1 MIHAS
6 LLRRLQACYTTLLQL
21 KKRHPALRNF
31 DAQSSFQLLPSPP
44 QTVLFDRRLGT
55 EAVVVAVNL
64 SDKPAVVALPSTPSE
79 MGWQYQPVLTSAS
92 QNVGSMKAGSR
103 VTLPAHGYGA
113 WQQATM
119 K

>member
-1 MIHAS
+1 MIHAP

-31 DAQSSFQLLPSPP
+31 DAQSTFQLLPSPP
-44 QTVLFDRRLGT
+44 KTVLFDRRLGT

-64 SDKPAVVALPSTPSE
+64 SDKLAVVALPPTSSE

-92 QNVGSMKAGSR
+92 QNVGLMKADSR
-103 VTLPAHGYGA
+103 ITLPTHGYGV
-113 WQQATM
+113 WQQAAM